1 MRLPDIKQAM
11 TKHLYWADIKRL
23 DVEVC
28 TLHIPYKTIK
38 SLLIEGAFCPF
49 LWQTLSMKR
58 ISKPTL
64 YLRSA
69 YFIYH
74 LKQMSSLR
82 YTELEAR
89 IRVNQYERFGFFAP
103 SEDTVR
109 DYFRLHRS
117 VAFEP
122 NQKEK
127 SYPWLLAAE
136 MEFPGCSVAFFH
148 PIFDLLF
155 GSMES
160 SAFWDAHFNKIPED
174 WTNEAIQ
181 RGWSELAGEWS
192 MMNIARERRLHR
204 SKKIPASH
212 DLRFIHQ
219 SMLRIPAIRDIL
231 FTRQT
236 KGQYA
241 RLYAEI
247 SVELTAFEALN
258 PFEHIT
264 AILLCAKEAELIG
277 NHNRFEAAHIDALK
291 HLPLLKTRKSC
302 LRIQPELSRHIV
314 EFLDG
319 IAVPQYSIR
328 FIHGFSMPASWR
340 SLYDESALKKI
351 GKELLNQHLDT
362 KK

>member
-1 MRLPDIKQAM
+1 
-11 TKHLYWADIKRL
+11 
-23 DVEVC
+23 
-28 TLHIPYKTIK
+28 
-38 SLLIEGAFCPF
+38 
-49 LWQTLSMKR
+49 MKR

-69 YFIYH
+69 FFIDH
-74 LKQMSSLR
+74 LKEMSRLG
-82 YTELEAR
+82 YTELETR

-122 NQKEK
+122 NQKSK
-127 SYPWLLAAE
+127 NYPWLLAAE
-136 MEFPGCSVAFFH
+136 MEFPGCSIAFFH

-155 GSMES
+155 GSLES
-160 SAFWDAHFNKIPED
+160 SAFWDAHFNKIPEN
-174 WTNEAIQ
+174 WINEATQ
-181 RGWSELAGEWS
+181 RGWSEMAEEWS
-192 MMNIARERRLHR
+192 MMNLAKERRLHR
-204 SKKIPASH
+204 SKKISGIH

-219 SMLRIPAIRDIL
+219 SMLRIPAIRDTL
-231 FTRQT
+231 FTQHI

-241 RLYAEI
+241 RLYENI
-247 SVELTAFEALN
+247 SDELNAFLALN
-258 PFEHIT
+258 PIDHIT

-277 NHNRFEAAHIDALK
+277 DHTRFKAAQTAALK
-291 HLPLLKTRKSC
+291 HMPLLRTNKSC
-302 LRIQPELSRHIV
+302 LRIQPELSKHIL

-328 FIHGFSMPASWR
+328 YIHGFSMPASWR
-340 SLYDESALKKI
+340 ALNDESALKQI
-351 GKELLNQHLDT
+351 EKELINQHLDS